1 MVGTQQRGNDD
12 QHVRGG
18 QSEGDGVPRCEDVSL
33 EFEVSILAAWEV
45 GSRVAEGRLRR
56 LDVGREVPAASHLI
70 GRVSECADR

>member
-33 EFEVSILAAWEV
+33 EFEVSILAAGEV
-45 GSRVAEGRLRR
+45 RSGVTQG
-56 LDVGREVPAASHLI
+56 
-70 GRVSECADR
+70 